1 MNSGIPNPRL
11 ARPPAALILL
21 LALLVPYGGLSAET
35 STNVIV
41 LEIENKVEVQRGA
54 STIWDKAY
62 TNQPLFAGDSIKTS
76 DKSRAILQLYDLT
89 RSRVDQNTLLKI
101 TSPPN
106 SGE

>member
-1 MNSGIPNPRL
+1 L
-11 ARPPAALILL
+11 
-21 LALLVPYGGLSAET
+21 
-35 STNVIV
+35 V
-41 LEIENKVEVQRGA
+41 LEIENQVEVQRGA

-62 TNQPLFAGDSIKTS
+62 TTQPLFAGDSIKTS

-106 SGE
+106 SGEKPILTMARGLFYLFSRNKPVEAIIRTPTTSAAI